1 MQRIFFVLPA
11 CRGKTYIKLKER
23 RTMLCCF
30 GGVCVPYTA
39 VVPILIL
46 ALKWVATKLAQMGLL
61 PKVLQQFLNLPKADG
76 VAVANDETSAPIG
89 NGSSGP
95 SIVKALESEVEL
107 DKLLLKDNQKVV
119 CKFTAR

>member
-1 MQRIFFVLPA
+1 
-11 CRGKTYIKLKER
+11 
-23 RTMLCCF
+23 MLLCF

-76 VAVANDETSAPIG
+76 VAVANDEPSAPIG